1 MSRKNLPKPQGKLLL
16 IVYLNKE
23 KGTKRTQ
30 KIRITIPDAFYKQ
43 GYDASWSYVDFYNAV
58 LSSIQ
63 IIQGN

>member
-1 MSRKNLPKPQGKLLL
+1 MERETT